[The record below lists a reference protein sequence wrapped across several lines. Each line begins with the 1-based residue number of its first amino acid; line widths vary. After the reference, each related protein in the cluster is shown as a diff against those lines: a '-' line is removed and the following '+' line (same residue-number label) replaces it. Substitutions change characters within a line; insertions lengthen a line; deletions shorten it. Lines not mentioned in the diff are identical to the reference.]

1 VPKLIDV
8 WNKYSSKNSPKTKI
22 PGEKMGYLTYF
33 LDSEKNVMGLW
44 AMN

>member
-1 VPKLIDV
+1 M
-8 WNKYSSKNSPKTKI
+8 YSPKRQI